1 MTFMDDIQTDQ
12 KTQIMV
18 ASMLFFALAFPGY
31 FYYISSQEAESYSI
45 EGPVGDYNVTGT
57 YSYHLIGEGS
67 QYVNDGDTE
76 TITMN
81 SDAAGNGIDGK
92 NIVGVR
98 ATLTFTDDENQQGFG
113 CALPTANGPVDDDVS
128 GNLMHSNMEQSSATQ
143 SGDSVVLE
151 WHNSSI
157 IGTTVSN
164 MSESEV
170 EAMLDGKLGIGEHS
184 LGISVTVNTGGG
196 PNCQTNDD
204 GEEVAYVIELISLE
218 YTLEMVEADEE
229 EEESEE

>member
-1 MTFMDDIQTDQ
+1 MDDIQTDQ

-218 YTLEMVEADEE
+218 YTLKMVEADEE
-229 EEESEE
+229 EEEAED

>member
-204 GEEVAYVIELISLE
+204 GEEVAYVIELISLD
-218 YTLEMVEADEE
+218 YTLKMVEADEE
-229 EEESEE
+229 EEESED

>member
-45 EGPVGDYNVTGT
+45 GGPVGDYNVTGT

-81 SDAAGNGIDGK
+81 SDAAGSELDGK

-98 ATLTFTDDENQQGFG
+98 ATLTFTDDETQQGFG

-204 GEEVAYVIELISLE
+204 GEEVAYVIELISLD
-218 YTLEMVEADEE
+218 YTLKMVEADEE

>member
-204 GEEVAYVIELISLE
+204 GEEVAYVIELISLD
-218 YTLEMVEADEE
+218 YTLKMVEADEE

>member
-12 KTQIMV
+12 RTQIMV
-18 ASMLFFALAFPGY
+18 AGMLFFALAFPGY
-31 FYYISSQEAESYSI
+31 FFILSGQGADSYSI
-45 EGPVGDYNVTGT
+45 EGPVGDYSVDGT
-57 YSYHLIGEGS
+57 YSYHVIADGS
-67 QYVNDGDTE
+67 TYVTDGDTAD
-76 TITMN
+76 IIAN
-81 SDAAGNGIDGK
+81 SDAAGSELDGK

-98 ATLTFTDDENQQGFG
+98 ATLTFTDDETQQGFG

-128 GNLMHSNMEQSSATQ
+128 GNLMHSSMEQSSAIQ

-170 EAMLDGKLGIGEHS
+170 EAMLDGKLGIGKHS

-204 GEEVAYVIELISLE
+204 GEEVAYVIELISLD
-218 YTLEMVEADEE
+218 YTLKMVESEEE
-229 EEESEE
+229 EEESED

>member
-1 MTFMDDIQTDQ
+1 MDDIQTDQ

-204 GEEVAYVIELISLE
+204 GEEVAYVIELISLD
-218 YTLEMVEADEE
+218 YTLKMVEADEE
-229 EEESEE
+229 EEEAED

>member
-81 SDAAGNGIDGK
+81 SDAAGNAIDGK

-204 GEEVAYVIELISLE
+204 GEEVAYVIELISLD
-218 YTLEMVEADEE
+218 YTLKMVEADEE
-229 EEESEE
+229 EEEAED

>member
-204 GEEVAYVIELISLE
+204 GEEVAYVIELISLD
-218 YTLEMVEADEE
+218 YTLKMVEADEE
-229 EEESEE
+229 EEEAED

>member
-81 SDAAGNGIDGK
+81 SDAAGSELDGK

-98 ATLTFTDDENQQGFG
+98 ATLTFTDDETQQGFG

-204 GEEVAYVIELISLE
+204 GEEVAYVIELISLD
-218 YTLEMVEADEE
+218 YTLKMVEADEE
-229 EEESEE
+229 EEEAED